1 MTAPKQMHAAVLT
14 GHGGLGRLEYRTD
27 FPVPVAGPGE
37 VLVRVGACG
46 MNNTDINTRIG
57 WYDPAV
63 TTGTTVEAGT
73 EGLRAASGEA
83 ATWSRSTVS
92 FPHIQGADVVGSI
105 AATGP
110 GVAERR
116 VGERVITDPWLRA
129 PDDPD
134 DRDRATYLGSERRG
148 GFAQFVAVPSANAHA
163 IESPLSDAELATFP
177 CAYSTAENMLTRAR
191 VAAGETVLVTGA
203 SGGVGTGLVQL
214 AKLRGA
220 TIIAVAGAGKL
231 PLVRDL
237 GADATIARGEG
248 DLVAAVAKA
257 AAGRTVDVV
266 ADVVGGADF
275 PKHLAILRRGG
286 RYVTAGAIAG
296 PMVELDL
303 RTLYLKDLELIGAT
317 MVLPGVFQAL
327 VSHIESGAVRPVLA
341 KSFTL
346 ADIRVA
352 QTAFLDKAHVGN
364 LVLVPPA

>member
-1 MTAPKQMHAAVLT
+1 MNTPMHMHAALLT
-14 GHGGLGRLEYRTD
+14 GHGGLEKLEYRTD
-27 FPVPVAGPGE
+27 VPAPAPAPGE

-63 TTGTTVEAGT
+63 TTGTSVEAGT
-73 EGLRAASGEA
+73 EGLEEAPNDAAS
-83 ATWSRSTVS
+83 WSRSTIS
-92 FPHIQGADVVGSI
+92 FPHIQGADVVGAV

-110 GVAERR
+110 GVAASR
-116 VGERVITDPWLRA
+116 VGERVIVDPWLC
-129 PDDPD
+129 DSDNPD

-148 GFAQFVAVPSANAHA
+148 GFAQFVAVPSQNALT

-220 TIIAVAGAGKL
+220 TVIAVAGGDKL
-231 PLVRDL
+231 ALVRDL
-237 GADATIARGEG
+237 GADATIARGKGELG
-248 DLVAAVAKA
+248 EEVAKA
-257 AAGRTVDVV
+257 AAGRAIDVV
-266 ADVVGGADF
+266 ADVVGGGDF
-275 PKHLAILRRGG
+275 PTHLAILRRGG

-296 PMVELDL
+296 PIVDLDL

-317 MVLPGVFQAL
+317 LVLPGVFEAL
-327 VSHIESGAVRPVLA
+327 VAHIASGAVKPVLA
-341 KSFTL
+341 QSYPL
-346 ADIRVA
+346 ADIRRA
-352 QTAFLDKAHVGN
+352 QADFLEKKHVGN

>member
-1 MTAPKQMHAAVLT
+1 MNAPTHMHAALLT
-14 GHGGLGRLEYRTD
+14 GHGGLDKLESRTD
-27 FPVPVAGPGE
+27 VPVPTPGPGE
-37 VLVRVGACG
+37 VLVQVGACG

-63 TTGTTVEAGT
+63 TTGTTAEAGT
-73 EGLRAASGEA
+73 QGLEEAAGEA

-92 FPHIQGADVVGSI
+92 FPHIQGADVVGRI
-105 AATGP
+105 AAVGP
-110 GVAERR
+110 GVAEKR
-116 VGERVITDPWLRA
+116 VGARVIVDPWLRA
-129 PDDPD
+129 SDDPD
-134 DRDRATYLGSERRG
+134 DRDRATYLGSERHG
-148 GFAQFVAVPSANAHA
+148 GFAQYVAVPSTNAHP
-163 IESPLSDAELATFP
+163 IESTLSDAELATFP

-191 VAAGETVLVTGA
+191 VAMGETVLVTGA

-220 TIIAVAGAGKL
+220 SVIAVAGADKL

-237 GADATIARGEG
+237 GADAVIPRGTH
-248 DLVAAVAKA
+248 DLVEAVARA
-257 AAGRTVDVV
+257 AAGRAIDVV
-266 ADVVGGADF
+266 ADVVGGGDF

-327 VSHIESGAVRPVLA
+327 IGHIESGAVKPVLA
-341 KSFTL
+341 KSFPL
-346 ADIRVA
+346 ADIHIA